1 MEHHLSQTED
11 PSTTLMAARKAEIER
26 EVEALVYDMVDKAV
40 EYAISVKLLYK
51 FPSGVPGFGNCIL
64 GPRVPRVLI
73 PAPAL
78 FAPPEHLDHMEETD
92 SAALPTT
99 GEPLPDDHRASA
111 LVNRTEPF
119 SNSSASKKRKR
130 SLSETKYNR
139 PKAKRAI
146 RGLRVINPVP
156 PVTEQRP
163 AANNDDGDGSEES
176 DIARLVQNLKY
187 ILHPYTQLHATCD
200 ATEPMTRIYHAL
212 SARTLSL
219 ISIMSLMT
227 EAVELLKA
235 LRDLQAST
243 ITKFSEAERVFL
255 RVGLESFFYGTRAT
269 TQQIVQDIQD
279 LEKWIRECDE

>member
-1 MEHHLSQTED
+1 
-11 PSTTLMAARKAEIER
+11 
-26 EVEALVYDMVDKAV
+26 
-40 EYAISVKLLYK
+40 
-51 FPSGVPGFGNCIL
+51 
-64 GPRVPRVLI
+64 
-73 PAPAL
+73 
-78 FAPPEHLDHMEETD
+78 MEETD
-92 SAALPTT
+92 SAAFPSS

-111 LVNRTEPF
+111 PVNRTEPF
-119 SNSSASKKRKR
+119 SNSSAGKKRKR

-146 RGLRVINPVP
+146 RGLNVINPIP

-187 ILHPYTQLHATCD
+187 ILHPYTQLHMTCE
-200 ATEPMTRIYHAL
+200 AREPVTRICHAL
-212 SARTLSL
+212 SARTITL

-269 TQQIVQDIQD
+269 TQQTVRDIQD